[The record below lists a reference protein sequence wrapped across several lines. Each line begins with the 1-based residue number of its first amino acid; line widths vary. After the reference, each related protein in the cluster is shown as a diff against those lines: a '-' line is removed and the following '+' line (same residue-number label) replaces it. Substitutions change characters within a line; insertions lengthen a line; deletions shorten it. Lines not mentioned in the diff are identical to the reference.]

1 MRAIRPLVAI
11 ATFIALC
18 VALAPASA
26 SNADPCAGPPN
37 AVVAENC
44 RAGTPW
50 STWNV
55 WPGSEAL
62 QGFAT
67 PFSVDQ
73 GQRIDFKVDTTAATY
88 RVDIYRLGW
97 YGGNGARLVTT
108 LPARGGLDQADCP
121 EQPGT
126 GLISCAGW
134 AVTNSWN
141 VPATQASGVYIAHL
155 VSGDQTLENHIP
167 FVVRDDDGHADVLF
181 QTSDT
186 TWQAYNR
193 YGGKSLYTPTLDERA
208 KKVSYDRPFTT
219 REYAQEDFLFN
230 AEFPMIRWLERN
242 GYDVSYTSG
251 ADTDARGAE
260 LLEHKAFLSVGHD
273 EYWSGAQRANVEA
286 ARDAGVNL
294 AFFSG
299 NEVFWKTRWEDGHRT
314 LVTYKETLDDAHT
327 DPSGTWTGTWRDPR
341 AFNPEGGRPE
351 NALTGTI
358 FRVNAGTEDLKVPA
372 ADGRMRLWRNTPVAA
387 QAPGQTATLG
397 AGTIGY
403 EWDADEDNG
412 ARPAGLV
419 RMSTTDGGS
428 QILTDYGAT
437 YEGGTATHHLT
448 LDRDTNGT
456 ARDALVFGAGTV
468 QWAWGLDDL
477 HDRDAAAV
485 SQPMQQ
491 ATVNQL
497 ADMGAQPATLAVDL
511 QPASPSTDR
520 TPAVAALAGPA
531 TVAVTAGRPATIA
544 GTAADAGGGRVG
556 AVEVSVDGGASWHPA
571 DGRES
576 WTYTW
581 TPPASGPV
589 APLVRAADDSGNL
602 TGDVPD
608 APPGGAGPSGGAPR
622 PRAAVRKLRLG
633 PRRVRMRRGGR
644 VTLRLTCPSGSAPCR
659 ARVVLRKGRR
669 VVAAARRTVPAGA
682 TRPVR
687 LTLKRATRAAIRRK
701 GSLRLTAVAK
711 VRRGSKHMT
720 IRARVRVLAR

>member
-1 MRAIRPLVAI
+1 M
-11 ATFIALC
+11 
-18 VALAPASA
+18 
-26 SNADPCAGPPN
+26 
-37 AVVAENC
+37 
-44 RAGTPW
+44 
-50 STWNV
+50 
-55 WPGSEAL
+55 
-62 QGFAT
+62 
-67 PFSVDQ
+67 
-73 GQRIDFKVDTTAATY
+73 
-88 RVDIYRLGW
+88 
-97 YGGNGARLVTT
+97 
-108 LPARGGLDQADCP
+108 
-121 EQPGT
+121 
-126 GLISCAGW
+126 
-134 AVTNSWN
+134 
-141 VPATQASGVYIAHL
+141 TQ
-155 VSGDQTLENHIP
+155 ENHIP

-208 KKVSYDRPFTT
+208 MKVSYDRPFTT
-219 REYAQEDFLFN
+219 REYAPEDFLFN

-251 ADTDARGAE
+251 VDTDARGAE

-358 FRVNAGTEDLKVPA
+358 FRVNAGTEALQVPA

-387 QAPGQTATLG
+387 QAAGQTATLG

-419 RMSTTDGGS
+419 RMSTTQGGS

-437 YEGGTATHHLT
+437 YEDGTATHHLT
-448 LDRDTNGT
+448 LDRDTNGPG
-456 ARDALVFGAGTV
+456 RDALVFGTGTV
-468 QWAWGLDDL
+468 QWAWGLDEL
-477 HDRDAAAV
+477 HDRDEAAV
-485 SQPMQQ
+485 SRPMQQ

-511 QPASPSTDR
+511 QPASPSADR

-531 TVAVTAGRPATIA
+531 TVAVSAGQPVTIT
-544 GTAADAGGGRVG
+544 GTAADGGGGRVG

-571 DGRES
+571 AGRES
-576 WTYTW
+576 WSYTW

-608 APPGGAGPSGGAPR
+608 AAPGGGAGPSGAAPR
-622 PRAAVRKLRLG
+622 PKRGRPAPAARPPARAHAPRRAGHAPPDVPVRLG
-633 PRRVRMRRGGR
+633 AVPRPRRAPQGEARGGR
-644 VTLRLTCPSGSAPCR
+644 RAPHRAGRRDALGPADLEARDPRGDPPQGLAPAHRGGEGPPRLEAQHDQGPR
-659 ARVVLRKGRR
+659 ARARPMTPDIHGDRPC
-669 VVAAARRTVPAGA
+669 AA
-682 TRPVR
+682 
-687 LTLKRATRAAIRRK
+687 
-701 GSLRLTAVAK
+701 
-711 VRRGSKHMT
+711 
-720 IRARVRVLAR
+720 